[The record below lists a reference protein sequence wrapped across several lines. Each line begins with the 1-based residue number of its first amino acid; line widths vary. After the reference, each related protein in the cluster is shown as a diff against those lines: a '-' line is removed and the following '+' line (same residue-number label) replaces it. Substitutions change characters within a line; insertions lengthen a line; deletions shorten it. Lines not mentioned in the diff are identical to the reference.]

1 MIHLGATL
9 LEPGRTRF
17 RFWAPDFEQ
26 VSVEI
31 DGAGSFPMTL
41 DAEGVFT
48 AELPFGAGTQ
58 YRYRISPDLAV
69 PDPASRLQA
78 GGVHG
83 HSVVTDAAYGWQNP
97 DWAGR
102 SWNETVLYEL
112 HPGAFGGFTG
122 IAAQLPRLKQL
133 GVTAIELMPVAAC
146 PGVRN
151 WGYDGVLHYA
161 PQASYGTPDE
171 LKSMIDAAHG
181 LGLMVFL
188 DVVYNHFGPDGN
200 YIGAYASKFFNHD
213 IKTPWGDAIDFQEP
227 HTRRFYIENAL
238 YWLQD
243 FRFDGLRFD
252 AVHAI
257 FDKGFLTEMAAEIRE
272 RNPDR
277 EIHLILENEGNDVTL
292 LNAGPADKKFDAQ
305 WTDDWHH
312 CLHVLLTGEL
322 EGYYEDFDHPA
333 QRLARCLAEGFSYQG
348 EPSKH
353 AKGKPRGMPSGHL
366 PPTCFV
372 VFLQNHDQIGNR
384 ALGERLTT
392 LVEPPKLRAAIFLQL
407 MTPQIP
413 LLFMGE
419 EWGCKTPFL
428 FFTDHH
434 DELADA
440 VREGRRTEFAHF
452 PAFSDPEKRDSIPDP
467 NAPETFVRSIPE
479 QPNPWSDA
487 EVETLAFYEAVL
499 QCRTKN
505 IVPRISG
512 AVSIGAGALNGSAVR
527 AAWRMGDGAILTVAA
542 NFGAAPVGL
551 TVGGK
556 ILAGSDP
563 QAAYDGATLPACCSF
578 AWLAQP

>member
-17 RFWAPDFEQ
+17 RLWAPDFEQ

-31 DGAGSFPMTL
+31 DDAGAFPMTL
-41 DAEGVFT
+41 DADGVFT
-48 AELPFGAGTQ
+48 AELPFGAGAH
-58 YRYRISPDLAV
+58 YRYRISPEMAV
-69 PDPASRLQA
+69 PDPASRFQVR
-78 GGVHG
+78 GVHD
-83 HSVVTDAAYGWQNP
+83 HSIVTDPAYAWQYP
-97 DWAGR
+97 DWPGR

-122 IAAQLPRLKQL
+122 IAAQLPRLAKL
-133 GVTAIELMPVAAC
+133 GITAIELMPVAAF

-171 LKSMIDAAHG
+171 LKSMIDTAHG

-213 IKTPWGDAIDFQEP
+213 IKTPWGDAIDFREP
-227 HTRRFYIENAL
+227 HVRRFYIENAL

-257 FDKGFLTEMAAEIRE
+257 FDKTLLTELAAEVRARIPQRK
-272 RNPDR
+272 
-277 EIHLILENEGNDVTL
+277 IHLVLENEANDVTL
-292 LNAGPADKKFDAQ
+292 LNAVPADQKFDAQ

-312 CLHVLLTGEL
+312 SMHVLLTGEL

-348 EPSKH
+348 ENSRH
-353 AKGKPRGMPSGHL
+353 ANKPRGMRSSHL

-372 VFLQNHDQIGNR
+372 IFLQNHDQIGNR
-384 ALGERLTT
+384 AFGERLTS
-392 LVEPPKLRAAIFLQL
+392 LVDPRKLRAAIFLQL

-428 FFTDHH
+428 FFVDHH

-452 PAFSDPEKRDSIPDP
+452 SAFGDPAKRASIPDP
-467 NAPETFVRSIPE
+467 NAPATFVKSIPVQADPLSE
-479 QPNPWSDA
+479 A
-487 EVETLAFYEAVL
+487 EKETLTFYEAIL
-499 QCRTKN
+499 KCRAEH
-505 IVPRISG
+505 IVPRIAG
-512 AVSIGAGALNGSAVR
+512 AVSLGAEALNDSAVR

-542 NFGAAPVGL
+542 NFGTAPVSL
-551 TVGGK
+551 TVTGA
-556 ILAGSDP
+556 ILAASNP
-563 QAAYDGATLPACCSF
+563 QTSYDGATLPSYSSF